1 MMVRTRID
9 PHKRSEEGNPM
20 PDRMTI
26 PEGDAFSYI
35 RENVARLCDRLAD
48 VAREAGVPVPRL
60 IPVTKSATPEE
71 FLALSRIFPQ
81 AAAENRVQA
90 WRERVELLEAAGLPS
105 PEWHLIGSLQVNK
118 VKYVSG
124 KVALIQSADSEKLIR
139 EIGRVADNRGV
150 RQDILLEVNS
160 GREPDKGGVLPED
173 AAALAEFARTVPG
186 VRLVGLMTMGPVL
199 DDPDDYRPFFSLTRE
214 LSEKLARE
222 GLFET
227 DRPVLSMGM
236 SGSWIPAVREGAT
249 MVRVG
254 RALFRREQN

>member
-1 MMVRTRID
+1 
-9 PHKRSEEGNPM
+9 M

-60 IPVTKSATPEE
+60 IPVTKSASPEE

-90 WRERVELLEAAGLPS
+90 WKERCELLASAGLPS
-105 PEWHLIGSLQVNK
+105 PEWHLIGSLQLNK
-118 VKYVSG
+118 VKYVVG
-124 KVALIQSADSEKLIR
+124 KVALIQSADSEKLIK
-139 EIGRVADNRGV
+139 EIGRIAEARGV
-150 RQDILLEVNS
+150 RQDILIEINS
-160 GREPDKGGVLPED
+160 GREPDKGGVLPEN
-173 AAALAEFARTVPG
+173 AEALVEFARTVPG
-186 VRLVGLMTMGPVL
+186 VRPCGLMTMGPIL
-199 DDPDDYRPFFSLTRE
+199 PDPDAYRPYFALTRE
-214 LSEKLARE
+214 LFDRFAAA

-227 DRPVLSMGM
+227 DSPILSMGM
-236 SGSWIPAVREGAT
+236 SDSYLPAVREGAT

-254 RALFRREQN
+254 RALFRHD

>member
-1 MMVRTRID
+1 
-9 PHKRSEEGNPM
+9 M

-90 WRERVELLEAAGLPS
+90 WREREELLAAAGLPA

-118 VKYVSG
+118 VKYVTG

-139 EIGRVADNRGV
+139 EIGRIAEARGV
-150 RQDILLEVNS
+150 RQDVLIEINS
-160 GREPDKGGVLPED
+160 GREPDKGGALPEE
-173 AAALAEFARTVPG
+173 APALAEFARTVPG

-199 DDPDDYRPFFSLTRE
+199 RDPDAYRPYFAATRR
-214 LSEKLARE
+214 LSEEIAAR

-227 DRPVLSMGM
+227 DSPVLSMGM
-236 SGSWIPAVREGAT
+236 SDSYLPAVYEGAT

-254 RALFRREQN
+254 RALFRHEND

>member
-1 MMVRTRID
+1 M
-9 PHKRSEEGNPM
+9 S
-20 PDRMTI
+20 DRMT
-26 PEGDAFSYI
+26 PPDGEAFSYI
-35 RENVARLCDRLAD
+35 KDNLARLCDDLAD

-60 IPVTKSATPEE
+60 IPVTKSASPEE
-71 FLALSRIFPQ
+71 FLALSRYYPA

-90 WRERVELLEAAGLPS
+90 WRDRVALLEAAGQPS

-139 EIGRVADNRGV
+139 EIGRVAENRGV
-150 RQDILLEVNS
+150 RQDILIEINS
-160 GREPDKGGVLPED
+160 GREPDKGGVLPEG
-173 AAALAEFARTVPG
+173 AFALAEFARTVMG
-186 VRLVGLMTMGPVL
+186 VRLVGLMTMGPIL
-199 DDPDDYRPFFSLTRE
+199 EKTDDYRPFFSLTRE

-222 GLFET
+222 GLLET

-249 MVRVG
+249 MIRVG
-254 RALFRREQN
+254 RALFRREQNQS